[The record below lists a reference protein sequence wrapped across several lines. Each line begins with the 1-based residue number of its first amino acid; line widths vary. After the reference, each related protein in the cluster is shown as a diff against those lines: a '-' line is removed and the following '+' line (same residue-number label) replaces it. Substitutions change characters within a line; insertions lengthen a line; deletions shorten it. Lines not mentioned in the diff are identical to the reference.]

1 MIHIWLPT
9 QHAALRLWQQTT
21 QTWQTADNWQTLA
34 TLANLQTTQS
44 AKLQACL
51 YFPSVSLLTIQ
62 PTLSASQLNTLGD
75 TGRRYLFEDISI
87 GSVEDLQV
95 KIQPT
100 STNSELPALFGL
112 HAADIHSWIN
122 AASLAGI
129 EIIALLPDFLLLPTI
144 DPRIDTRMDTSIATS
159 TNARATETRTAET
172 RVTPTTSAVYYQDAD
187 TQLLKLHTYHGMA
200 VSFLPLV
207 LTKLP
212 MLETLYL
219 TGFHDETVAQQL
231 TSMPNLS
238 IASSELLPTPIKDPI
253 RHFFNFATI
262 KGKTT
267 LAPYAKV
274 IALVTVCALLTAF
287 MVDAL
292 RWYYY
297 NQAQKQ
303 AAILLAQQYTQW
315 FPNEPL
321 SSKLTLQRQLSGKL
335 TTQQSATPNVLQIL
349 SSIQPVLQ
357 QYQLT
362 AKQLNFQ
369 NNHLQLQLLSSSAD
383 SLNKAVNDMVN
394 KGIKA
399 KLGSVDA
406 AIPAAMSSNTAS
418 AVSSAVAPT
427 SAGSALA
434 MIDIELAD

>member
-21 QTWQTADNWQTLA
+21 QTWQTADDWQTLA

-62 PTLSASQLNTLGD
+62 PTLSASQLNALGD

-100 STNSELPALFGL
+100 ATNSELPALFGL

-144 DPRIDTRMDTSIATS
+144 DNRIDNRIDTSMNT
-159 TNARATETRTAET
+159 RAI
-172 RVTPTTSAVYYQDAD
+172 PTTSAVYYQDTD

-219 TGFHDETVAQQL
+219 TGFHDETVIQQL
-231 TSMPNLS
+231 ASMPNLS
-238 IASSELLPTPIKDPI
+238 IESSELLPTPIKDPV

-274 IALVTVCALLTAF
+274 IVLVSVCALLTTFA
-287 MVDAL
+287 VDAL

-303 AAILLAQQYTQW
+303 ASTLLAQQYAQW

-321 SSKLTLQRQLSGKL
+321 NSKLTLQRQLSGKL
-335 TTQQSATPNVLQIL
+335 TTQQSATPNVLQTL

-362 AKQLNFQ
+362 AKQLSFQ
-369 NNHLQLQLLSSSAD
+369 NNHLQLQLLSSSTD

-406 AIPAAMSSNTAS
+406 AIPTAMSSNTAS
-418 AVSSAVAPT
+418 AVSSAVALT

>member
-21 QTWQTADNWQTLA
+21 QTWQTADDWQTLA

-51 YFPSVSLLTIQ
+51 YFPSVNLLTIH
-62 PTLSASQLNTLGD
+62 PTLSASQLNALGD
-75 TGRRYLFEDISI
+75 AGRRYLFEDISI
-87 GSVEDLQV
+87 GSIEDLQV
-95 KIQPT
+95 KIQPAV
-100 STNSELPALFGL
+100 SNSELPALFGL

-129 EIIALLPDFLLLPTI
+129 EIIALVPDFLLLPTI
-144 DPRIDTRMDTSIATS
+144 DTRIDTSIATS
-159 TNARATETRTAET
+159 TNTKARDSRATETRA
-172 RVTPTTSAVYYQDAD
+172 TPTTSAVYYQDAD

-231 TSMPNLS
+231 ASMPNLS
-238 IASSELLPTPIKDPI
+238 VESSELLPTPIKDPV

-274 IALVTVCALLTAF
+274 IALVIVCALLTAF
-287 MVDAL
+287 VVDAL

-303 AAILLAQQYTQW
+303 AATLLAQQYAQW

-321 SSKLTLQRQLSGKL
+321 SSKLTLRRQLSGKL
-335 TTQQSATPNVLQIL
+335 TTQQSATPSVLQTL

-406 AIPAAMSSNTAS
+406 AMPAAMPSNTAS

>member
-21 QTWQTADNWQTLA
+21 QTWQTADDWQTLA

-51 YFPSVSLLTIQ
+51 YFPSVNLLTIQ
-62 PTLSASQLNTLGD
+62 PTLSASQLNALGD

-95 KIQPT
+95 KIQPAV
-100 STNSELPALFGL
+100 TNSELPALFGL

-129 EIIALLPDFLLLPTI
+129 EIVALLPDFLLLPTI
-144 DPRIDTRMDTSIATS
+144 DTRIDTRIDTSIATS
-159 TNARATETRTAET
+159 TNTKATETRA
-172 RVTPTTSAVYYQDAD
+172 TTSAVYYQDAD

-207 LTKLP
+207 LTKLS

-231 TSMPNLS
+231 ASMPNLS
-238 IASSELLPTPIKDPI
+238 IASSELLPTPIKDPV

-274 IALVTVCALLTAF
+274 IALVSVCALLTAF
-287 MVDAL
+287 AVDAL

-303 AAILLAQQYTQW
+303 ASTLLAQQYAQW

-335 TTQQSATPNVLQIL
+335 TTQQSATPSVLQTL

>member
-62 PTLSASQLNTLGD
+62 PTLSASQLNALGD

-100 STNSELPALFGL
+100 ATNSELPALFGL
-112 HAADIHSWIN
+112 HAADMHSWIN
-122 AASLAGI
+122 AASLSGI
-129 EIIALLPDFLLLPTI
+129 EIVALVPDFLLLPTI
-144 DPRIDTRMDTSIATS
+144 DTSMNTRAI
-159 TNARATETRTAET
+159 
-172 RVTPTTSAVYYQDAD
+172 PTTSAVYYQDAD

-207 LTKLP
+207 LKKLP

-219 TGFHDETVAQQL
+219 TAFHDETVAQQL

-238 IASSELLPTPIKDPI
+238 IESSELLPTPIKDPV

-274 IALVTVCALLTAF
+274 IALITVCALLTAF
-287 MVDAL
+287 VVDAL

-303 AAILLAQQYTQW
+303 AATLLMQQYTQW

-335 TTQQSATPNVLQIL
+335 TTQQSATPSVLQTL

-427 SAGSALA
+427 SAGSTLA
-434 MIDIELAD
+434 MIDIELAE

>member
-95 KIQPT
+95 KIQPAT
-100 STNSELPALFGL
+100 TNSELPALFGL

-129 EIIALLPDFLLLPTI
+129 EIVALLPDFLLLPTI
-144 DPRIDTRMDTSIATS
+144 DTSMNTRDI
-159 TNARATETRTAET
+159 
-172 RVTPTTSAVYYQDAD
+172 PTTSAVYYQDAD

-219 TGFHDETVAQQL
+219 TGFHDKTVAQQL
-231 TSMPNLS
+231 ASMPNLS
-238 IASSELLPTPIKDPI
+238 IGSSELLPTPIKDPV

-274 IALVTVCALLTAF
+274 IVLVSVCALLTAF
-287 MVDAL
+287 VVDAL

-303 AAILLAQQYTQW
+303 ASTLLAQQYAQW

-335 TTQQSATPNVLQIL
+335 TTQQSATPSVLQTL

-383 SLNKAVNDMVN
+383 SLSKAVNEMVN

-406 AIPAAMSSNTAS
+406 AMPAAMSSNTAS
-418 AVSSAVAPT
+418 AVSSALAPT

>member
-21 QTWQTADNWQTLA
+21 QTWQTADDWQTLA

-62 PTLSASQLNTLGD
+62 PTLSASQLNALGD

-100 STNSELPALFGL
+100 ATNSELPALFGL

-122 AASLAGI
+122 AAALAGI
-129 EIIALLPDFLLLPTI
+129 EIVALLPDFLLLPTI
-144 DPRIDTRMDTSIATS
+144 DNRIDTRIDTSMNT
-159 TNARATETRTAET
+159 RAI
-172 RVTPTTSAVYYQDAD
+172 PTTSAVYYQDTD

-219 TGFHDETVAQQL
+219 TGFHDETVIQQL
-231 TSMPNLS
+231 ASMPNLS
-238 IASSELLPTPIKDPI
+238 VESSELLPTPIKDPV

-287 MVDAL
+287 VVDAL

-303 AAILLAQQYTQW
+303 AATLLAQQYAQW

-335 TTQQSATPNVLQIL
+335 TTQQSATPSVLQTL

-406 AIPAAMSSNTAS
+406 AMPAAMPSNTAS

>member
-21 QTWQTADNWQTLA
+21 QTWQTADDWQTLA

-51 YFPSVSLLTIQ
+51 YFPSVNLLTIQ
-62 PTLSASQLNTLGD
+62 PTLTASQLNALGD

-95 KIQPT
+95 KIQPAV
-100 STNSELPALFGL
+100 SNSELPALFGL

-129 EIIALLPDFLLLPTI
+129 EIVALVPDFLLLPTI
-144 DPRIDTRMDTSIATS
+144 DTRIDTSIATS
-159 TNARATETRTAET
+159 TNTKARDSRATETRA
-172 RVTPTTSAVYYQDAD
+172 TPTTSAVYYQDAD

-219 TGFHDETVAQQL
+219 TGLHDETVAQQL
-231 TSMPNLS
+231 ASMPNLS

-274 IALVTVCALLTAF
+274 IALVIVCALLTAF
-287 MVDAL
+287 VVDAL

-303 AAILLAQQYTQW
+303 AATLLAQQYAQW

-321 SSKLTLQRQLSGKL
+321 SSKLTLRRQLSGKL
-335 TTQQSATPNVLQIL
+335 TTQQSATPSVLQTL

-369 NNHLQLQLLSSSAD
+369 NNHLQLQLLSSSND

-406 AIPAAMSSNTAS
+406 AMPAAMSSNTAS
-418 AVSSAVAPT
+418 AVSSAVAPN

>member
-51 YFPSVSLLTIQ
+51 YFPSVNLLTIQ
-62 PTLSASQLNTLGD
+62 PTLSASQLNALGD

-100 STNSELPALFGL
+100 TTNSELPALFGL

-129 EIIALLPDFLLLPTI
+129 EIIALVPDFLLLPTI
-144 DPRIDTRMDTSIATS
+144 DPRIDTSIATS
-159 TNARATETRTAET
+159 TNAKATETRA
-172 RVTPTTSAVYYQDAD
+172 TTSAVYYQDAD

-231 TSMPNLS
+231 ASMPNLS
-238 IASSELLPTPIKDPI
+238 IASSELLPTPIKDPV

-287 MVDAL
+287 VVDAL

-303 AAILLAQQYTQW
+303 AATLLAQQYTQW

-335 TTQQSATPNVLQIL
+335 TTQQSATPNVLQTL

-434 MIDIELAD
+434 MIDIELAE

>member
-62 PTLSASQLNTLGD
+62 PTLSASQLTALGD

-100 STNSELPALFGL
+100 ATNSELPALFGL
-112 HAADIHSWIN
+112 HTADIHSWIN

-129 EIIALLPDFLLLPTI
+129 EIVALLPDFLLLPTI
-144 DPRIDTRMDTSIATS
+144 DTRIDTSMNT
-159 TNARATETRTAET
+159 RAIS
-172 RVTPTTSAVYYQDAD
+172 TTSAVYYQDAD
-187 TQLLKLHTYHGMA
+187 TQLLKLNTYHGMA

-238 IASSELLPTPIKDPI
+238 IESSKLLPTPIKDPV

-274 IALVTVCALLTAF
+274 IVLITVCALLTAF
-287 MVDAL
+287 VVDAL

-303 AAILLAQQYTQW
+303 ASTLLAQQYAQW

-335 TTQQSATPNVLQIL
+335 TTQQSATPNVLQTL

-383 SLNKAVNDMVN
+383 SLNKAVNEMVN

-406 AIPAAMSSNTAS
+406 AMPAAMSSNTAGV
-418 AVSSAVAPT
+418 ASSAVAPT

>member
-21 QTWQTADNWQTLA
+21 QTWQTADDWQTLA

-62 PTLSASQLNTLGD
+62 PTLSASQLNALGD

-100 STNSELPALFGL
+100 ATNSELPALFGL

-144 DPRIDTRMDTSIATS
+144 DTRIDTSIATS
-159 TNARATETRTAET
+159 TNTKATETRA
-172 RVTPTTSAVYYQDAD
+172 TTSAVYYQDAD

-231 TSMPNLS
+231 ASMPNLS
-238 IASSELLPTPIKDPI
+238 IESSELLPTPIKDPV

-274 IALVTVCALLTAF
+274 IALVSVCALLTAF
-287 MVDAL
+287 AVDAL

-303 AAILLAQQYTQW
+303 ALTLLAQQYAQW

-335 TTQQSATPNVLQIL
+335 TTQQSATPNVLQTL

-427 SAGSALA
+427 SAGSTLA
-434 MIDIELAD
+434 MIDIELAE

>member
-62 PTLSASQLNTLGD
+62 PTLSASQLNALGD

-100 STNSELPALFGL
+100 ATNSGLPALFGL

-129 EIIALLPDFLLLPTI
+129 EIIALVPDFLLLPT
-144 DPRIDTRMDTSIATS
+144 IDTRMDTSIATS
-159 TNARATETRTAET
+159 TNAKTAET
-172 RVTPTTSAVYYQDAD
+172 RATPITSAVYYQDAD
-187 TQLLKLHTYHGMA
+187 TQLLKLHIYHGMA

-231 TSMPNLS
+231 ASMPNLS
-238 IASSELLPTPIKDPI
+238 IASSELLPTPIKDPV

-274 IALVTVCALLTAF
+274 IVLVSVCALLTAF
-287 MVDAL
+287 AVDAL

-303 AAILLAQQYTQW
+303 ASTLLAQQYAQW

-335 TTQQSATPNVLQIL
+335 TTQQSATPNVLQTL

-369 NNHLQLQLLSSSAD
+369 NNHLQLQLLSSSND

-406 AIPAAMSSNTAS
+406 AIPAAMSSSTAS
-418 AVSSAVAPT
+418 AVSSAGAPT
-427 SAGSALA
+427 SAGSTLA

>member
-21 QTWQTADNWQTLA
+21 QTWQTADDWQTLA

-62 PTLSASQLNTLGD
+62 PSLSASQLNALGD

-100 STNSELPALFGL
+100 VSNSELPALFGL

-144 DPRIDTRMDTSIATS
+144 DTRLDTRMDTSIATS
-159 TNARATETRTAET
+159 TNAKATETRA
-172 RVTPTTSAVYYQDAD
+172 TTSAVYYQDAD

-231 TSMPNLS
+231 ASMPNLS
-238 IASSELLPTPIKDPI
+238 IESSELLPTPIKDPV

-274 IALVTVCALLTAF
+274 IALVSVCALLTAF
-287 MVDAL
+287 AVDAL

-303 AAILLAQQYTQW
+303 ASTLLAQQYAQW

-335 TTQQSATPNVLQIL
+335 TTQQSATPNVLQTL

-362 AKQLNFQ
+362 AKQLSFQ

-406 AIPAAMSSNTAS
+406 AMPAAMSSNTAS

>member
-51 YFPSVSLLTIQ
+51 YFPSVNLLTIQ
-62 PTLSASQLNTLGD
+62 PTLSASQLNALGD
-75 TGRRYLFEDISI
+75 AGRRYLFEDISI

-100 STNSELPALFGL
+100 ATNSELPALFGL

-144 DPRIDTRMDTSIATS
+144 DNRIDTSMNTRD
-159 TNARATETRTAET
+159 TETRA
-172 RVTPTTSAVYYQDAD
+172 TPTTSAVYYQDAD

-219 TGFHDETVAQQL
+219 TGFHDKTVAQQL
-231 TSMPNLS
+231 ASMPNLS
-238 IASSELLPTPIKDPI
+238 IGSSELLPTPIKDPV

-287 MVDAL
+287 VVDAL

-303 AAILLAQQYTQW
+303 ASTLLAQQYAQW

-335 TTQQSATPNVLQIL
+335 TTQQSATPNVLQTL

-383 SLNKAVNDMVN
+383 SLSKAVNEMVN

-406 AIPAAMSSNTAS
+406 AMPAAMSSNTAS
-418 AVSSAVAPT
+418 AVSSALAPT

-434 MIDIELAD
+434 MIDIELAE

>member
-21 QTWQTADNWQTLA
+21 QTWQTADDWQTLA

-51 YFPSVSLLTIQ
+51 YFPSVNLLTIH
-62 PTLSASQLNTLGD
+62 PTLSASQLNALGD

-87 GSVEDLQV
+87 GSIEDLQV
-95 KIQPT
+95 KIQPAV
-100 STNSELPALFGL
+100 SNSELPALFGL
-112 HAADIHSWIN
+112 HTADIHSWIN

-144 DPRIDTRMDTSIATS
+144 DTRIHT
-159 TNARATETRTAET
+159 TNTRTAET

-231 TSMPNLS
+231 ASMPNLS
-238 IASSELLPTPIKDPI
+238 IESSELLPTPIKDPV

-287 MVDAL
+287 VVDAL

-297 NQAQKQ
+297 DQAQKQ
-303 AAILLAQQYTQW
+303 AATLLAQQYAQW

-335 TTQQSATPNVLQIL
+335 TTQQSATPNLLQTL

-394 KGIKA
+394 KGIIA

>member
-21 QTWQTADNWQTLA
+21 QTWQTADDWQTLA

-62 PTLSASQLNTLGD
+62 PTLSASQLNALGD

-100 STNSELPALFGL
+100 ATNSELPALFGL

-122 AASLAGI
+122 AAALAGI
-129 EIIALLPDFLLLPTI
+129 EIVALLPDFLLLPTI
-144 DPRIDTRMDTSIATS
+144 DNRIDTSMNT
-159 TNARATETRTAET
+159 RAI
-172 RVTPTTSAVYYQDAD
+172 PTTSAVYYQDAD

-231 TSMPNLS
+231 ASMPNLS
-238 IASSELLPTPIKDPI
+238 IASSELLPTPIKDPV

-274 IALVTVCALLTAF
+274 IVLVSVCALLTTFA
-287 MVDAL
+287 VDAL

-303 AAILLAQQYTQW
+303 AATLLAQQYAQW

-321 SSKLTLQRQLSGKL
+321 SSKLTLRRQLSGKL
-335 TTQQSATPNVLQIL
+335 TTQQSATPSVLQTL

-406 AIPAAMSSNTAS
+406 AMPAAMSSNTAS
-418 AVSSAVAPT
+418 AVSSAVAPN

>member
-21 QTWQTADNWQTLA
+21 QTWQTADDWQTLA

-62 PTLSASQLNTLGD
+62 PTLSASQLNALGD

-100 STNSELPALFGL
+100 ATNSELPALFGL

-144 DPRIDTRMDTSIATS
+144 DNRIDTRIDTSIATS
-159 TNARATETRTAET
+159 TNTKATETRA
-172 RVTPTTSAVYYQDAD
+172 TTSAVYYQDAD

-231 TSMPNLS
+231 ASMPNLS
-238 IASSELLPTPIKDPI
+238 IASSELLPTPIKDPV

-274 IALVTVCALLTAF
+274 IALVSVCALLTAF
-287 MVDAL
+287 AVDAL

-303 AAILLAQQYTQW
+303 AATLLAQQYAQW

-335 TTQQSATPNVLQIL
+335 TTQQSATPNVLQTL

-369 NNHLQLQLLSSSAD
+369 NNHLQLQLLSSSND

>member
-21 QTWQTADNWQTLA
+21 QTWQTADDWQTLA

-62 PTLSASQLNTLGD
+62 PTLSASQLNALGD

-100 STNSELPALFGL
+100 ATNSELPALFGL

-144 DPRIDTRMDTSIATS
+144 DTKNIDTRIDTSIATS
-159 TNARATETRTAET
+159 TNTKATETRA
-172 RVTPTTSAVYYQDAD
+172 TTSAVYYQDAD

-231 TSMPNLS
+231 ASMPNLS
-238 IASSELLPTPIKDPI
+238 IASSELLPTPIKDPV

-274 IALVTVCALLTAF
+274 IALVSVCALLTAF
-287 MVDAL
+287 AVDAL

-303 AAILLAQQYTQW
+303 ASTLLAQQYAQW

-335 TTQQSATPNVLQIL
+335 TTQQSATPNVLQTL

-362 AKQLNFQ
+362 AKQLSFQ

-406 AIPAAMSSNTAS
+406 AMPAAMSSNTAS
-418 AVSSAVAPT
+418 AVSSAVAPN

>member
-21 QTWQTADNWQTLA
+21 QTWQTADDWQTLA

-100 STNSELPALFGL
+100 ATNSELPALFGL

-144 DPRIDTRMDTSIATS
+144 DNRIDTSMNTRD
-159 TNARATETRTAET
+159 TETRA
-172 RVTPTTSAVYYQDAD
+172 TPTTSAVYYQDAD

-238 IASSELLPTPIKDPI
+238 IASSELLPTPIKDPV

-303 AAILLAQQYTQW
+303 AATLLAQQYAQW

-335 TTQQSATPNVLQIL
+335 TTQQSATPNVLQTL

>member
-21 QTWQTADNWQTLA
+21 QTWQTADDWQTLA

-51 YFPSVSLLTIQ
+51 YFPSVNLLTIQ
-62 PTLSASQLNTLGD
+62 PTLSASQLNALGD

-100 STNSELPALFGL
+100 ATNSELPALFGL

-129 EIIALLPDFLLLPTI
+129 EIVALLPDFLLLPTI

-159 TNARATETRTAET
+159 TNAKATETRA
-172 RVTPTTSAVYYQDAD
+172 TPTTSAVYYQDAD

-231 TSMPNLS
+231 ASMPNLS
-238 IASSELLPTPIKDPI
+238 IESSELLPTPIKDPV

-274 IALVTVCALLTAF
+274 IFLVTVCALLTAF
-287 MVDAL
+287 VVDAL

-303 AAILLAQQYTQW
+303 AATLLAQQYAQW

-335 TTQQSATPNVLQIL
+335 TTQQSATPNLLQTL

-406 AIPAAMSSNTAS
+406 AIPAAMPSNTAS

-427 SAGSALA
+427 STGSALA

>member
-21 QTWQTADNWQTLA
+21 QTWQTADDWQTLA

-62 PTLSASQLNTLGD
+62 PTLSASQLNALGD

-100 STNSELPALFGL
+100 ATNSELPALFGL

-144 DPRIDTRMDTSIATS
+144 DTRIDTSIATS
-159 TNARATETRTAET
+159 TNTKATETRA
-172 RVTPTTSAVYYQDAD
+172 TTSAVYYQDAD

-231 TSMPNLS
+231 ASMPNLS
-238 IASSELLPTPIKDPI
+238 IASSELLPTPIKDPV

-274 IALVTVCALLTAF
+274 IALVSVCALLTAF
-287 MVDAL
+287 AVDAL

-303 AAILLAQQYTQW
+303 ASTLLAQQYAQW

-335 TTQQSATPNVLQIL
+335 TTQQSATPNVLQTL

-362 AKQLNFQ
+362 AKQLSFQ
-369 NNHLQLQLLSSSAD
+369 NNHLQLQLLSSSTD

-406 AIPAAMSSNTAS
+406 AIPTAMSSNTAS

-427 SAGSALA
+427 STGSALA

>member
-21 QTWQTADNWQTLA
+21 QTWQTADDWQTLA

-62 PTLSASQLNTLGD
+62 PTLTASQLNALGD

-100 STNSELPALFGL
+100 AINSELPALFGL

-129 EIIALLPDFLLLPTI
+129 EIVALLPDFLLLPTI
-144 DPRIDTRMDTSIATS
+144 DTKNIDTRIDTSIATS
-159 TNARATETRTAET
+159 TNTKVTETRA
-172 RVTPTTSAVYYQDAD
+172 TTSAVYYQDAD

-219 TGFHDETVAQQL
+219 TGFHDETIAQQL
-231 TSMPNLS
+231 ASMPNLS
-238 IASSELLPTPIKDPI
+238 IAPSELLPTPIKDPV

-287 MVDAL
+287 VVDAL

-303 AAILLAQQYTQW
+303 AATLLAQQYAQW

-335 TTQQSATPNVLQIL
+335 TTQQSATPSVLQTL

-406 AIPAAMSSNTAS
+406 AMPAAMSSNTAGAASS
-418 AVSSAVAPT
+418 AVAVAPT

-434 MIDIELAD
+434 MIDIELVD

>member
-21 QTWQTADNWQTLA
+21 QTWQTADDWQTLA

-62 PTLSASQLNTLGD
+62 PTLSASQLNALGD

-100 STNSELPALFGL
+100 ATNSELPALFGL

-122 AASLAGI
+122 AAALAGI
-129 EIIALLPDFLLLPTI
+129 EIVALLPDFLLLPTI
-144 DPRIDTRMDTSIATS
+144 DNRIDTSMNT
-159 TNARATETRTAET
+159 RAI
-172 RVTPTTSAVYYQDAD
+172 PTTSAVYYQDTD

-219 TGFHDETVAQQL
+219 TGFHDETVIQQL
-231 TSMPNLS
+231 ASMPNLS
-238 IASSELLPTPIKDPI
+238 VESSELLPTPIKDPV

-274 IALVTVCALLTAF
+274 IVLVSVCALLTTFA
-287 MVDAL
+287 VDAL

-303 AAILLAQQYTQW
+303 AATLLAQQYAQW

-321 SSKLTLQRQLSGKL
+321 NSKLTLQRQLSGKL
-335 TTQQSATPNVLQIL
+335 TTQQSATPNVLQTL
-349 SSIQPVLQ
+349 SSIQPILQ

-369 NNHLQLQLLSSSAD
+369 NNHLQLQLLSSSND

-406 AIPAAMSSNTAS
+406 AMPAAMSSNTAS
-418 AVSSAVAPT
+418 AVSSAVAPN

>member
-62 PTLSASQLNTLGD
+62 PTLSASQLNALGD

-100 STNSELPALFGL
+100 ATNSGLPALFGL

-144 DPRIDTRMDTSIATS
+144 DTRMDTSIATS
-159 TNARATETRTAET
+159 TNAKATETRA
-172 RVTPTTSAVYYQDAD
+172 TTSAVYYQDAD
-187 TQLLKLHTYHGMA
+187 TQLLKLHTFHGMA

-212 MLETLYL
+212 MLEALYL

-231 TSMPNLS
+231 ASMPNLS
-238 IASSELLPTPIKDPI
+238 IESSELLPTPIKDPV

-274 IALVTVCALLTAF
+274 IALITVCALLTAF
-287 MVDAL
+287 VVDAL

-303 AAILLAQQYTQW
+303 AATLLMQQYTQW

-335 TTQQSATPNVLQIL
+335 TTQQSATPNVLQTL

-434 MIDIELAD
+434 MIDIELAE

>member
-100 STNSELPALFGL
+100 ATNSELPALFGL

-129 EIIALLPDFLLLPTI
+129 EIVALLPDFLLLPTI
-144 DPRIDTRMDTSIATS
+144 DTRIDTSMNT
-159 TNARATETRTAET
+159 RAI
-172 RVTPTTSAVYYQDAD
+172 PTTSAVYYQDAD

-287 MVDAL
+287 VVDAL

-303 AAILLAQQYTQW
+303 AATLLAQQYAQW

-335 TTQQSATPNVLQIL
+335 TTQQSATPNLLQTL

-406 AIPAAMSSNTAS
+406 AIPAAMPSNTAS

-427 SAGSALA
+427 SAGTALA

>member
-62 PTLSASQLNTLGD
+62 PNLSTSQLNALGD

-100 STNSELPALFGL
+100 ATNSELPALFGL

-129 EIIALLPDFLLLPTI
+129 EIIALVPDFLLLPTI
-144 DPRIDTRMDTSIATS
+144 DIRMDTSINTS
-159 TNARATETRTAET
+159 TNTRTAET
-172 RVTPTTSAVYYQDAD
+172 GATPTTSAVYYQDAD

-219 TGFHDETVAQQL
+219 TGSHDETVAQQL

-238 IASSELLPTPIKDPI
+238 IASSELLPTPIKDPV

-274 IALVTVCALLTAF
+274 IALITVCALLTAF
-287 MVDAL
+287 VVDAL

-303 AAILLAQQYTQW
+303 AATLLAQQYAQW

-335 TTQQSATPNVLQIL
+335 TTQQSATPSVLETL

-406 AIPAAMSSNTAS
+406 AMPAAMSSNTS
-418 AVSSAVAPT
+418 STVSSAVAPT
-427 SAGSALA
+427 SAGSTLA
-434 MIDIELAD
+434 MIDIELAE

>member
-21 QTWQTADNWQTLA
+21 QTWQTADDWQTLA

-51 YFPSVSLLTIQ
+51 YFPSVNLLTIQ
-62 PTLSASQLNTLGD
+62 PTLTASQLNALGD

-95 KIQPT
+95 KIQPAV
-100 STNSELPALFGL
+100 TNSELPALFGL

-129 EIIALLPDFLLLPTI
+129 EIIALVPDFLLLPTI
-144 DPRIDTRMDTSIATS
+144 DTRIDTKMDIRIATS
-159 TNARATETRTAET
+159 TNTRATETRA
-172 RVTPTTSAVYYQDAD
+172 TTSAVYYQDAD

-231 TSMPNLS
+231 ASMPNLS
-238 IASSELLPTPIKDPI
+238 IESSELLPTPIKDPV

-287 MVDAL
+287 VVDAL

-303 AAILLAQQYTQW
+303 AATLLAQQYAQW

-335 TTQQSATPNVLQIL
+335 TTQQSATPNLLQTL

-406 AIPAAMSSNTAS
+406 AMPAAMSSNTAS

-427 SAGSALA
+427 SASSALA

>member
-21 QTWQTADNWQTLA
+21 QTWQTADDWQTLA

-51 YFPSVSLLTIQ
+51 YFPSVNLLTIQ
-62 PTLSASQLNTLGD
+62 PTLTASQLNALGD

-100 STNSELPALFGL
+100 ATNSELPALFGL

-129 EIIALLPDFLLLPTI
+129 ETIALLPDFLLLPTI
-144 DPRIDTRMDTSIATS
+144 DTRIDTSIATS
-159 TNARATETRTAET
+159 TNTKATETRA
-172 RVTPTTSAVYYQDAD
+172 TTSAVYYQDAD

-231 TSMPNLS
+231 ASMPNLS
-238 IASSELLPTPIKDPI
+238 IESSELLPTPIKDPV

-274 IALVTVCALLTAF
+274 IALVSVCALLTAF
-287 MVDAL
+287 AVDAL

-303 AAILLAQQYTQW
+303 ASTLLAQQYAQW

-335 TTQQSATPNVLQIL
+335 TTQQSATPNVLQTL

-362 AKQLNFQ
+362 AKQLSFQ
-369 NNHLQLQLLSSSAD
+369 NNHLQLQLLSSSTD

-406 AIPAAMSSNTAS
+406 AIPTAMSSNTAS
-418 AVSSAVAPT
+418 AVSSAVALT

>member
-51 YFPSVSLLTIQ
+51 YFPSVNLLTIQ
-62 PTLSASQLNTLGD
+62 PTLSASQLNALGD
-75 TGRRYLFEDISI
+75 AGRRYLFEDISI

-100 STNSELPALFGL
+100 ATNSELPALFGL

-144 DPRIDTRMDTSIATS
+144 DNRIDTSMNTRD
-159 TNARATETRTAET
+159 TETRA
-172 RVTPTTSAVYYQDAD
+172 TPTTSAVYYQDAD

-219 TGFHDETVAQQL
+219 TGFHDKTVAQQL
-231 TSMPNLS
+231 ASMPNLS
-238 IASSELLPTPIKDPI
+238 IGSSELLPTPIKDPV

-287 MVDAL
+287 VVDAL

-303 AAILLAQQYTQW
+303 ASTLLAQQYAQW

-335 TTQQSATPNVLQIL
+335 TTQQSATPSVLQTL

-383 SLNKAVNDMVN
+383 SLSKAVNEMVN

-406 AIPAAMSSNTAS
+406 AMPAAMSSNTAS

-427 SAGSALA
+427 SAGSTLA
-434 MIDIELAD
+434 MIDIELAE

>member
-51 YFPSVSLLTIQ
+51 YFPSVNLLTIQ
-62 PTLSASQLNTLGD
+62 PTLTASQLNALGD

-100 STNSELPALFGL
+100 ATNSELPALFGL

-122 AASLAGI
+122 VASLAGI
-129 EIIALLPDFLLLPTI
+129 EIVALVPDFLLLPTI
-144 DPRIDTRMDTSIATS
+144 DTRMDTSTNTS
-159 TNARATETRTAET
+159 IPTRATET

-207 LTKLP
+207 LTRLP

-219 TGFHDETVAQQL
+219 TGFHHETVAQQL
-231 TSMPNLS
+231 ASMPNLS
-238 IASSELLPTPIKDPI
+238 IESSELLPTPMQGPV

-274 IALVTVCALLTAF
+274 IALVTICALLTAF

-303 AAILLAQQYTQW
+303 ASTLLVQQYAQW

-335 TTQQSATPNVLQIL
+335 TTQQSATPNLLQTL

-383 SLNKAVNDMVN
+383 SLNKAINDMVN

-418 AVSSAVAPT
+418 TVSSAVAPT
-427 SAGSALA
+427 SSGSALA

>member
-21 QTWQTADNWQTLA
+21 QTWQTADDWQTLA

-62 PTLSASQLNTLGD
+62 PTLSASQLNALGD

-100 STNSELPALFGL
+100 ATNSELPALFGL

-144 DPRIDTRMDTSIATS
+144 DTRIDTSIATS
-159 TNARATETRTAET
+159 TNTKATETRA
-172 RVTPTTSAVYYQDAD
+172 TTSAVYYQDAD

-231 TSMPNLS
+231 ASMPNLS
-238 IASSELLPTPIKDPI
+238 IASSELLPTPIKDPV

-287 MVDAL
+287 VVDAL

-303 AAILLAQQYTQW
+303 ASTLLAQQYAQW

-335 TTQQSATPNVLQIL
+335 TTQQSATPNVLQTL

-362 AKQLNFQ
+362 AKQLSFQ
-369 NNHLQLQLLSSSAD
+369 NNHLQLQLLSSSTD

-406 AIPAAMSSNTAS
+406 AIPTAMSSNTAS
-418 AVSSAVAPT
+418 AVSSAVALT

>member
-62 PTLSASQLNTLGD
+62 PTLTASQLNALGD

-100 STNSELPALFGL
+100 ATNSELPALFGL

-129 EIIALLPDFLLLPTI
+129 EIVALLPDFLLLPTI
-144 DPRIDTRMDTSIATS
+144 DTRIDTSMNT
-159 TNARATETRTAET
+159 RAIS
-172 RVTPTTSAVYYQDAD
+172 TTSAVYYQDAD

-231 TSMPNLS
+231 ASMPNLS
-238 IASSELLPTPIKDPI
+238 IASSELLPTPIKDPV

-274 IALVTVCALLTAF
+274 IALVSVCALLTAF
-287 MVDAL
+287 VVDAL

-303 AAILLAQQYTQW
+303 AATLLAQQYAQW

-335 TTQQSATPNVLQIL
+335 TTQQSATPNLLQTL

-406 AIPAAMSSNTAS
+406 AMPAAMSSNTAS

>member
-95 KIQPT
+95 KIQPAV
-100 STNSELPALFGL
+100 SNSELPALFGL

-129 EIIALLPDFLLLPTI
+129 EIVALLPDFLLLPTI
-144 DPRIDTRMDTSIATS
+144 DTSMNTRDI
-159 TNARATETRTAET
+159 
-172 RVTPTTSAVYYQDAD
+172 PTTSAVYYQDAD
-187 TQLLKLHTYHGMA
+187 TQLLKLNTYHGMA

-231 TSMPNLS
+231 ASMPNLS
-238 IASSELLPTPIKDPI
+238 IASSELLPTPIKDPV

-287 MVDAL
+287 VVDAL

-303 AAILLAQQYTQW
+303 ASTLLAQQYAQW

-335 TTQQSATPNVLQIL
+335 TTQQSATPSVLQTL

-383 SLNKAVNDMVN
+383 SLSKAVNEMVN

-406 AIPAAMSSNTAS
+406 AMPAAMSSNTAS
-418 AVSSAVAPT
+418 AVSSALAPT

-434 MIDIELAD
+434 MIDIELAE

>member
-21 QTWQTADNWQTLA
+21 QTWQTADDWQTLA

-51 YFPSVSLLTIQ
+51 YFPSVNLLTIQ
-62 PTLSASQLNTLGD
+62 PTLSASQLNALGD

-100 STNSELPALFGL
+100 ATNSELPALFGL

-129 EIIALLPDFLLLPTI
+129 EIIALVPDFLLLPTI
-144 DPRIDTRMDTSIATS
+144 DTSMNTRD
-159 TNARATETRTAET
+159 TETRA
-172 RVTPTTSAVYYQDAD
+172 TPTTSAVYYQDAD

-231 TSMPNLS
+231 ASMPNLS
-238 IASSELLPTPIKDPI
+238 IESSELLPTPIKDPV

-274 IALVTVCALLTAF
+274 IALITVCALLTAF
-287 MVDAL
+287 VVDAL

-303 AAILLAQQYTQW
+303 ASTLLAQQYAQW

-321 SSKLTLQRQLSGKL
+321 NSKLTLQRQLSGKL

-357 QYQLT
+357 QYELT

-434 MIDIELAD
+434 MIDIELAE

>member
-21 QTWQTADNWQTLA
+21 QTWQTADDWQTLA

-51 YFPSVSLLTIQ
+51 YFPSVNLLTIQ
-62 PTLSASQLNTLGD
+62 PTLSASQLNALGD
-75 TGRRYLFEDISI
+75 TGKRYLFEDISI

-100 STNSELPALFGL
+100 ATNSGLPALFGL

-129 EIIALLPDFLLLPTI
+129 EIIALVPDFLLLPT
-144 DPRIDTRMDTSIATS
+144 IDTRMDTSIATS
-159 TNARATETRTAET
+159 TNTKTAET
-172 RVTPTTSAVYYQDAD
+172 RATPITSAVYYQDAD

-219 TGFHDETVAQQL
+219 TGFHHETVAQQL
-231 TSMPNLS
+231 ASMPNLS
-238 IASSELLPTPIKDPI
+238 IESSELLPTPIKDPI

-274 IALVTVCALLTAF
+274 IALVSVCALLTAF
-287 MVDAL
+287 VVDAL

-303 AAILLAQQYTQW
+303 AATLLAQQYAQW

-335 TTQQSATPNVLQIL
+335 TTQQSATPNVLQTL

-369 NNHLQLQLLSSSAD
+369 NNHLQLQLLSSSND

-406 AIPAAMSSNTAS
+406 AIPAAMPSNTAS
-418 AVSSAVAPT
+418 AVSSGVAPT

>member
-21 QTWQTADNWQTLA
+21 QTWQTADDWQTLA

-62 PTLSASQLNTLGD
+62 PTLSASQLNALGD

-95 KIQPT
+95 KIQPAV
-100 STNSELPALFGL
+100 SNSELPALFGL
-112 HAADIHSWIN
+112 HAAAVHSWIN

-144 DPRIDTRMDTSIATS
+144 DNRIDTRIDTSIATS
-159 TNARATETRTAET
+159 TNTKVIETRA
-172 RVTPTTSAVYYQDAD
+172 TPTTSAVYYQDAD

-231 TSMPNLS
+231 ASMPNLS
-238 IASSELLPTPIKDPI
+238 IESSELLPTPIKDPV

-274 IALVTVCALLTAF
+274 IVLVSVCALLTAF
-287 MVDAL
+287 VVDAL

-303 AAILLAQQYTQW
+303 AATLLAQQYAQW

-321 SSKLTLQRQLSGKL
+321 NSKLTLQRQLSGKL
-335 TTQQSATPNVLQIL
+335 TTQQSATPNVLQTL

-406 AIPAAMSSNTAS
+406 AMPGAMSSNTS
-418 AVSSAVAPT
+418 SMVSSGVAPT

>member
-21 QTWQTADNWQTLA
+21 QTWQTADDWQTLA

-62 PTLSASQLNTLGD
+62 PTLSASQLNALGD

-100 STNSELPALFGL
+100 ATNSELPALFGL

-129 EIIALLPDFLLLPTI
+129 EIVALLPDFLLLPTI
-144 DPRIDTRMDTSIATS
+144 DNRIDTRIDTSMNT
-159 TNARATETRTAET
+159 RAI
-172 RVTPTTSAVYYQDAD
+172 PTTSAVYYQDTD

-231 TSMPNLS
+231 ASMPNLS
-238 IASSELLPTPIKDPI
+238 IESSELLPTPIKDPV

-274 IALVTVCALLTAF
+274 IALVSVCALLTAF
-287 MVDAL
+287 VVDAL

-303 AAILLAQQYTQW
+303 ASTLLAQQYAQW

-335 TTQQSATPNVLQIL
+335 TTQQSATPNVLQTL

>member
-21 QTWQTADNWQTLA
+21 QTWQTADDWQTLA

-62 PTLSASQLNTLGD
+62 PTLSASQLNALGD

-100 STNSELPALFGL
+100 ATNSELPALFGL
-112 HAADIHSWIN
+112 HAADVHSWIN

-144 DPRIDTRMDTSIATS
+144 DTRIDTSIAMS
-159 TNARATETRTAET
+159 TNAKATETRA
-172 RVTPTTSAVYYQDAD
+172 TTSAVYYQDAD
-187 TQLLKLHTYHGMA
+187 TQLLKLHIYHGMA

-231 TSMPNLS
+231 ASMPNLS
-238 IASSELLPTPIKDPI
+238 IASSELLPTPIKDPV
-253 RHFFNFATI
+253 RHFFNFATT

-274 IALVTVCALLTAF
+274 IALVSVCALLTAF
-287 MVDAL
+287 AVDAL

-303 AAILLAQQYTQW
+303 ASTLLAQQYAQW

-335 TTQQSATPNVLQIL
+335 TTQQSATPNLLQTL

-406 AIPAAMSSNTAS
+406 AMPAAMSSNTAS

-427 SAGSALA
+427 SAGSAVA
-434 MIDIELAD
+434 MIDIELTD

>member
-21 QTWQTADNWQTLA
+21 QTWQTADDWQTLA

-62 PTLSASQLNTLGD
+62 PTLSASQLNALGD

-95 KIQPT
+95 KIQPMV
-100 STNSELPALFGL
+100 SNSELPALFGL
-112 HAADIHSWIN
+112 HAADVHSWIN
-122 AASLAGI
+122 AAALAGI
-129 EIIALLPDFLLLPTI
+129 EIVALLPDFLLLPTI
-144 DPRIDTRMDTSIATS
+144 DNRIDTSMNT
-159 TNARATETRTAET
+159 RAI
-172 RVTPTTSAVYYQDAD
+172 PTTSAVYYQDTD

-219 TGFHDETVAQQL
+219 TGFHDETVIQQL
-231 TSMPNLS
+231 ASMPNLS
-238 IASSELLPTPIKDPI
+238 VESSELLPTPIKDPV

-274 IALVTVCALLTAF
+274 IVLVSVCALLTTFA
-287 MVDAL
+287 VDAL

-303 AAILLAQQYTQW
+303 AATLLAQQYAQW

-321 SSKLTLQRQLSGKL
+321 NSKLTLQRQLSGKL
-335 TTQQSATPNVLQIL
+335 TTQQSATPNVLQTL
-349 SSIQPVLQ
+349 SSIQPILQ

-369 NNHLQLQLLSSSAD
+369 NNHLQLQLLSSSND

-406 AIPAAMSSNTAS
+406 AMPAAMSSNTAS
-418 AVSSAVAPT
+418 AVSSAVAPN

>member
-1 MIHIWLPT
+1 VIHIWLPT

-100 STNSELPALFGL
+100 STNSEFPALFGL

-129 EIIALLPDFLLLPTI
+129 ELVALLPDFLLLPTI
-144 DPRIDTRMDTSIATS
+144 DTRIDTRVDTSINTS
-159 TNARATETRTAET
+159 TNMRNAET
-172 RVTPTTSAVYYQDAD
+172 RATPTTSAVYYQDAD

-219 TGFHDETVAQQL
+219 TGSHDETVAQQL

-238 IASSELLPTPIKDPI
+238 IASSELLSTPIKDPV

-274 IALVTVCALLTAF
+274 IALITVCALLTAF
-287 MVDAL
+287 VVDAL

-303 AAILLAQQYTQW
+303 AATLLAQQYAQW

-335 TTQQSATPNVLQIL
+335 TTQQSATPSVLETL

-406 AIPAAMSSNTAS
+406 AMPAAMSSNTAS

-434 MIDIELAD
+434 MIDIELAE

>member
-21 QTWQTADNWQTLA
+21 QTWQTADDWQTLA

-62 PTLSASQLNTLGD
+62 PTLSASQLNALGD

-95 KIQPT
+95 KIQPAV
-100 STNSELPALFGL
+100 TNSELPALFGL

-129 EIIALLPDFLLLPTI
+129 EIVALLPDFLLLPTI
-144 DPRIDTRMDTSIATS
+144 DTRIDTSMNT
-159 TNARATETRTAET
+159 RAI
-172 RVTPTTSAVYYQDAD
+172 PITSAVYYQDAD

-219 TGFHDETVAQQL
+219 TGLHDETVAQQL
-231 TSMPNLS
+231 ASMPNLS
-238 IASSELLPTPIKDPI
+238 IASSELLPTPIKDPV

-303 AAILLAQQYTQW
+303 AATLLAQQYAQW

-335 TTQQSATPNVLQIL
+335 TTQQSATPNLLQTL

-418 AVSSAVAPT
+418 AVPSAVAPT